1 MTVKEY
7 ALAQLHQMVRR
18 DPWVREIFL
27 AAGVSLDE
35 MAERILAIYR
45 FDDFSRLNGEQCA
58 YYEGLLGLPADET
71 AGLEA
76 RRAAIQAAWG
86 GASKPSLETIQAAC
100 DAWEERGA
108 TAFYEDGA
116 LTLRFQ
122 GAVGIPDN
130 LPVLKALIE
139 NIVAAHIPVIY
150 AFRYLLIREVHG
162 VMTLAELD
170 ATPLNHF
177 AGG

>member
-18 DPWVREIFL
+18 DPWVEAIFL

-76 RRAAIQAAWG
+76 RRAAIQAAW
-86 GASKPSLETIQAAC
+86 ARAAKPSLALLQAAC
-100 DAWEERGA
+100 DAWEERRA
-108 TAFYEDGA
+108 TASYEDGA

-130 LPVLKALIE
+130 LATLKKLIE
-139 NIVAAHIPVIY
+139 DIVPAHIPVIY

-162 VMTLAELD
+162 VMTLAEINEE
-170 ATPLNHF
+170 PLNHF
-177 AGG
+177 AGA